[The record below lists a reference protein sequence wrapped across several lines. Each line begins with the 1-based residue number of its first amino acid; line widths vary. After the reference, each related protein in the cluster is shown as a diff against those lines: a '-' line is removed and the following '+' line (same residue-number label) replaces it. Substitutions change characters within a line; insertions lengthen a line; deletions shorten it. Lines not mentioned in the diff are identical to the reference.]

1 MISVLDTQDQAL
13 ALVPVLV
20 LALSAEEEEGVEVEA
35 LVIKRYLF
43 LKYKKMKKIW
53 LFILWI
59 LTLIS
64 SFSSASAIDPMNLP
78 KFEHF
83 INDYSNIFTEK
94 QRLELWML
102 AKNIETNSG
111 YQIVTVLFPH
121 REGNEL
127 FDIALKAFNENKI
140 WDKERNDG
148 LLLAIATEEKKIRI
162 IVWYGLEEKIPDLL
176 AKQIIEEVIRPEVN
190 DGNFYEAV
198 KKFYE
203 KLPEYLDGQAK
214 KENLGSGISL
224 AFGCCIAY
232 VIISMII
239 ATISSAVGSDK
250 ARNERRK
257 RYKDSRY
264 FTILYPLISK
274 GILLGISW
282 LFISAVLW
290 KLIRWEFT
298 ENAIL
303 LFACIFLISIGITS
317 NLSIFFWSKL
327 WKRSRSTWSGRD
339 SSSSSSRSSS
349 DSDRGSSSS
358 DSFDSGGGSS
368 WGWGAGD

>member
-1 MISVLDTQDQAL
+1 
-13 ALVPVLV
+13 
-20 LALSAEEEEGVEVEA
+20 
-35 LVIKRYLF
+35 VI
-43 LKYKKMKKIW
+43 
-53 LFILWI
+53 
-59 LTLIS
+59 
-64 SFSSASAIDPMNLP
+64 N
-78 KFEHF
+78 
-83 INDYSNIFTEK
+83 ND
-94 QRLELWML
+94 
-102 AKNIETNSG
+102 
-111 YQIVTVLFPH
+111 
-121 REGNEL
+121 
-127 FDIALKAFNENKI
+127 
-140 WDKERNDG
+140 
-148 LLLAIATEEKKIRI
+148 
-162 IVWYGLEEKIPDLL
+162 
-176 AKQIIEEVIRPEVN
+176 
-190 DGNFYEAV
+190 NFYEAV

-203 KLPEYLDGQAK
+203 KLPEYLDWENQK
-214 KENLGSGISL
+214 KTFESGISL

>member
-1 MISVLDTQDQAL
+1 
-13 ALVPVLV
+13 
-20 LALSAEEEEGVEVEA
+20 
-35 LVIKRYLF
+35 
-43 LKYKKMKKIW
+43 MKKIW

-59 LTLIS
+59 LTLVS
-64 SFSSASAIDPMNLP
+64 SFSSADSIDPMNLP

-83 INDYSNIFTEK
+83 VNDYSNIFTEE
-94 QRLELWML
+94 QRLELGML

-121 REGNEL
+121 REGKEL

-162 IVWYGLEEKIPDLL
+162 VVWYGLEEKIPDLL
-176 AKQIIEEVIRPEVN
+176 ASKIIEEVIRPEINN
-190 DGNFYEAV
+190 DNFYEAV

-214 KENLGSGISL
+214 KETFESVISL

-232 VIISMII
+232 VIISMIV

-250 ARNERRK
+250 ARDERRE

-264 FTILYPLISK
+264 YTVLYPLISK
-274 GILLGISW
+274 GIITGVIWIFAGNILWYLISDEAARIIMILSTSL
-282 LFISAVLW
+282 LFIS
-290 KLIRWEFT
+290 T
-298 ENAIL
+298 AIS
-303 LFACIFLISIGITS
+303 F
-317 NLSIFFWSKL
+317 NLRAFFGSEDGKRGLDSWSD
-327 WKRSRSTWSGRD
+327 RD

-358 DSFDSGGGSS
+358 DSFDSGGGWS

>member
-1 MISVLDTQDQAL
+1 M
-13 ALVPVLV
+13 
-20 LALSAEEEEGVEVEA
+20 
-35 LVIKRYLF
+35 
-43 LKYKKMKKIW
+43 
-53 LFILWI
+53 LWI
-59 LTLIS
+59 LTLVS

-83 INDYSNIFTEK
+83 VNDYSNVFTEE
-94 QRLELWML
+94 QRLELGML
-102 AKNIETNSG
+102 AKNIKTNSG

-121 REGNEL
+121 RAGNEL

-140 WDKERNDG
+140 WDKKRNDG

-162 IVWYGLEEKIPDLL
+162 VVWYGLEEKIPDLL
-176 AKQIIEEVIRPEVN
+176 ASQIIEEVIRPEVN
-190 DGNFYEAV
+190 NGNFYEAV

-203 KLPEYLDGQAK
+203 KLREYLDGQAK
-214 KENLGSGISL
+214 KETLGSGISL
-224 AFGCCIAY
+224 VFGCCIAY
-232 VIISMII
+232 VIINVII
-239 ATISSAVGSDK
+239 ATISSTIGSDK

-274 GILLGISW
+274 GILLGIFW
-282 LFISAVLW
+282 LFISAILW

-317 NLSIFFWSKL
+317 NLSIFFWSKS
-327 WKRSRSTWSGRD
+327 WRSRSTWSGRD

-358 DSFDSGGGSS
+358 DSFDSGGGNS

>member
-1 MISVLDTQDQAL
+1 
-13 ALVPVLV
+13 
-20 LALSAEEEEGVEVEA
+20 
-35 LVIKRYLF
+35 
-43 LKYKKMKKIW
+43 MKKIW

-59 LTLIS
+59 LTLVS

-83 INDYSNIFTEK
+83 VNDYSSVFTEE
-94 QRLELWML
+94 QRLELGML

-140 WDKERNDG
+140 WDKERNNG

-162 IVWYGLEEKIPDLL
+162 MVWYWLEEKIPDLL
-176 AKQIIEEVIRPEVN
+176 ASQIIEEVIRPEVN
-190 DGNFYEAV
+190 NGNFYEAV

-214 KENLGSGISL
+214 KETLGNGISL
-224 AFGCCIAY
+224 AFGFCLVY
-232 VIISMII
+232 VIIS
-239 ATISSAVGSDK
+239 ATILATVGSNK
-250 ARNERRK
+250 ARDERRK
-257 RYKDSRY
+257 SRY

-274 GILLGISW
+274 GIITGVIWIFAGSTLW
-282 LFISAVLW
+282 YFISDEAA
-290 KLIRWEFT
+290 KIIM
-298 ENAIL
+298 IL
-303 LFACIFLISIGITS
+303 SASLLLISTAISFNLRAFFGSEDRKIGFNS
-317 NLSIFFWSKL
+317 WSD
-327 WKRSRSTWSGRD
+327 RD

-349 DSDRGSSSS
+349 DSDRGGSSS

>member
-1 MISVLDTQDQAL
+1 
-13 ALVPVLV
+13 
-20 LALSAEEEEGVEVEA
+20 
-35 LVIKRYLF
+35 
-43 LKYKKMKKIW
+43 MKKIW

-59 LTLIS
+59 LTLVS
-64 SFSSASAIDPMNLP
+64 SFSSASSIDPMNLP

-83 INDYSNIFTEK
+83 VNDYSNIFTEK
-94 QRLELWML
+94 QRLELGML

-111 YQIVTVLFPH
+111 YQIVTVLFPD
-121 REGNEL
+121 REGHEL

-162 IVWYGLEEKIPDLL
+162 VVWYGLEEKIPDIL
-176 AKQIIEEVIRPEVN
+176 ASQIIEEVIRPEVN
-190 DGNFYEAV
+190 NDNFYEAV

-203 KLPEYLDGQAK
+203 KLPEYLDWQAK
-214 KENLGSGISL
+214 KETLGSGISL
-224 AFGCCIAY
+224 AFGFCLVY
-232 VIISMII
+232 VIIS
-239 ATISSAVGSDK
+239 ATILAAVGSDK
-250 ARNERRK
+250 ARGERRE

-274 GILLGISW
+274 GILLGIFW
-282 LFISAVLW
+282 LFISVVLW

-317 NLSIFFWSKL
+317 NLSIFFWSKS
-327 WKRSRSTWSGRD
+327 WKRSRSTWFGRD

>member
-1 MISVLDTQDQAL
+1 
-13 ALVPVLV
+13 
-20 LALSAEEEEGVEVEA
+20 
-35 LVIKRYLF
+35 
-43 LKYKKMKKIW
+43 MKKIW
-53 LFILWI
+53 LFILYI
-59 LTLIS
+59 LIGLFGIT
-64 SFSSASAIDPMNLP
+64 SADSINPMELP
-78 KFEHF
+78 KFEYF
-83 INDYSNIFTEK
+83 VNDYSNVLTKNEFS
-94 QRLELWML
+94 ELNEL
-102 AKNIETNSG
+102 AKSIEQNSG
-111 YQIVTVLFPH
+111 HQIVTLLFPN

-127 FDIALKAFNENKI
+127 FDIAIKAFNENKI

-162 IVWYGLEEKIPDLL
+162 MVWYGLEEQIPDIL
-176 AKQIIEEVIRPEVN
+176 ASQIIEEVIRPEVN
-190 DGNFYEAV
+190 NDNFYEAV

-203 KLPEYLDGQAK
+203 KLPEYLDWQAK
-214 KENLGSGISL
+214 KETFDSGISL

-232 VIISMII
+232 VIISMIV

-274 GILLGISW
+274 GILLGIFW
-282 LFISAVLW
+282 LFISVVLW
-290 KLIRWEFT
+290 KLIRWKFT

-303 LFACIFLISIGITS
+303 LFACIFLISIAITS
-317 NLSIFFWSKL
+317 NLSMFFWSKS
-327 WKRSRSTWSGRD
+327 WKRSRSTWSERD

>member
-1 MISVLDTQDQAL
+1 
-13 ALVPVLV
+13 
-20 LALSAEEEEGVEVEA
+20 
-35 LVIKRYLF
+35 
-43 LKYKKMKKIW
+43 MKKIW
-53 LFILWI
+53 LFIVWI
-59 LTLIS
+59 LTLVS

-78 KFEHF
+78 KLEHF
-83 INDYSNIFTEK
+83 VNDYSNVFTEE
-94 QRLELWML
+94 QRLELGMI

-111 YQIVTVLFPH
+111 YQIMTVLFPH

-162 IVWYGLEEKIPDLL
+162 VIWYGLEEKIPDLL
-176 AKQIIEEVIRPEVN
+176 ASKIIEEVIRPEVN
-190 DGNFYEAV
+190 NSNFYEAV
-198 KKFYE
+198 KRFYE
-203 KLPEYLDGQAK
+203 KLPEYLDWQAK
-214 KENLGSGISL
+214 KETFWSRISL
-224 AFGCCIAY
+224 VFGFCLVY
-232 VIISMII
+232 VIIS
-239 ATISSAVGSDK
+239 ATILAVVGSDK
-250 ARNERRK
+250 ARDERRK

-274 GILLGISW
+274 GIITGIIWIFAGSTLW
-282 LFISAVLW
+282 YFISDEAAR
-290 KLIRWEFT
+290 IIM
-298 ENAIL
+298 IL
-303 LFACIFLISIGITS
+303 SASLLLISTAIS
-317 NLSIFFWSKL
+317 FNLRAFFGSEDRK
-327 WKRSRSTWSGRD
+327 KGFNTWSDRD

>member
-1 MISVLDTQDQAL
+1 
-13 ALVPVLV
+13 
-20 LALSAEEEEGVEVEA
+20 
-35 LVIKRYLF
+35 
-43 LKYKKMKKIW
+43 MKKIW

-59 LTLIS
+59 LVLVS
-64 SFSSASAIDPMNLP
+64 NFSSADSIDPMNLP

-83 INDYSNIFTEK
+83 VNDYSNVFTEE
-94 QRLELWML
+94 QRLELGML

-127 FDIALKAFNENKI
+127 FDIAIKAFNENKI

-162 IVWYGLEEKIPDLL
+162 VVWYGLEEKIPDLL
-176 AKQIIEEVIRPEVN
+176 ASQIIEEVIRPEVN
-190 DGNFYEAV
+190 NDNFYEAV

-203 KLPEYLDGQAK
+203 KLPEYLDK
-214 KENLGSGISL
+214 WSPKENFKKNIARILGWSIFYL
-224 AFGCCIAY
+224 
-232 VIISMII
+232 
-239 ATISSAVGSDK
+239 VGSIIGQILSFSLNSNEEKK
-250 ARNERRK
+250 ARREK
-257 RYKDSRY
+257 YKESRY
-264 FTILYPLISK
+264 FTTLSPLISK
-274 GILLGISW
+274 GIITGVIWIFAGGILWHFINDEAAGIIVTLSASLL
-282 LFISAVLW
+282 
-290 KLIRWEFT
+290 
-298 ENAIL
+298 
-303 LFACIFLISIGITS
+303 LISIAIS
-317 NLSIFFWSKL
+317 LNLGAFFGSEDR
-327 WKRSRSTWSGRD
+327 KRGFNTWSERD

>member
-1 MISVLDTQDQAL
+1 
-13 ALVPVLV
+13 
-20 LALSAEEEEGVEVEA
+20 
-35 LVIKRYLF
+35 
-43 LKYKKMKKIW
+43 MKKIW
-53 LFILWI
+53 LLILRI
-59 LTLIS
+59 LTIIS
-64 SFSSASAIDPMNLP
+64 SFSSASSIDPMNLP

-83 INDYSNIFTEK
+83 VNDYSNIFTEE
-94 QRLELWML
+94 QRVELGMI

-121 REGNEL
+121 RAGNEL
-127 FDIALKAFNENKI
+127 FDIAIKAFNENKV

-148 LLLAIATEEKKIRI
+148 LLLAIVTEEKKIRI
-162 IVWYGLEEKIPDLL
+162 VVWYWLEEKIPDLL
-176 AKQIIEEVIRPEVN
+176 SSQIIEEVIRPEVN

-214 KENLGSGISL
+214 KETLGSGISL

-274 GILLGISW
+274 GILLGIFW

-317 NLSIFFWSKL
+317 NLSIFFWSKS
-327 WKRSRSTWSGRD
+327 WRSRSTWSGRD
-339 SSSSSSRSSS
+339 SSSNSSRSSS

-358 DSFDSGGGSS
+358 GGGNS